1 MQDNFSRS
9 EAKKTVEAALFVSA
23 RALSIDELA
32 KITGIASTG
41 YIKDLIDGL
50 VQEYDA
56 KDSSLKIEPIGN
68 SYVMTL
74 REPYAS
80 RVSQLAGQ
88 PEISRPA
95 LRILAYISKNEP
107 IMQSKIIGVFGSSAY
122 SHIKELVEKGFIKA
136 SRQGR
141 TKKLDTTQ
149 KFKEYF
155 DLSGSPNGQGRDGII
170 ADQSQPPPNGF

>member
-1 MQDNFSRS
+1 MQDNVSKS

-23 RALSIDELA
+23 RSLSIDELA

-50 VQEYDA
+50 MQEYDA
-56 KDSSLKIEPIGN
+56 NDSSLKIEPIGN
-68 SYVMTL
+68 GYVMTL
-74 REPYAS
+74 KEPYAS
-80 RVSQLAGQ
+80 KVSQLAGQ

-107 IMQSKIIGVFGSSAY
+107 IMQSKIIGVFGPAAY

-141 TKKLDTTQ
+141 TKRLDTTQ

-155 DLSGSPNGQGRDGII
+155 DLAGSPTMEGKAGLS
-170 ADQSQPPPNGF
+170 AVQSQDPPNGF